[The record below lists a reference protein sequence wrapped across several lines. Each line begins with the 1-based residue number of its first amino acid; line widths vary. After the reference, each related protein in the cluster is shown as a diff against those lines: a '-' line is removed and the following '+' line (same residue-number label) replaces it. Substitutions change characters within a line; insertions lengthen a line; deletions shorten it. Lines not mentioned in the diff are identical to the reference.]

1 MINGFRV
8 TGNTGK
14 IFPHQLNIQN
24 GGLQYMLFT
33 LKRADTTP
41 LLCYVFVISLY
52 CSVSTANVMKFRKG
66 HDRVNKNIKIFIDER
81 G

>member
-1 MINGFRV
+1 
-8 TGNTGK
+8 
-14 IFPHQLNIQN
+14 
-24 GGLQYMLFT
+24 MLFT

-66 HDRVNKNIKIFIDER
+66 HDRVNKNIKILIDER